1 MTESPSISVHE
12 PLRLIEKLRFVVAC
26 ALSAWLF
33 VTVGGMVV
41 QPSDPQAALSLVG
54 NSAVLSRAVSAAL
67 LSAVVALLAAVVG
80 PSRLPGF
87 SCVAMAV
94 GWEALNWN
102 GATMEYLLLF
112 AGGAEAS
119 SRASLFGRLTV
130 ETLYWCVLAA
140 GALMLERVVRRWL
153 GQIPSE
159 PDVAAESK
167 RGASTAAGWRSR
179 LLTISVSA
187 AIGAFVVSQFVARSA
202 VAETHKGQ
210 VYFSLLAG
218 FYLGAL
224 VGLYFSLRVSPILFV
239 ISVGL
244 VASLSYLWA
253 ATHPMADVAQAA
265 YRGLLSA
272 PPTALSRPLPVEY
285 VGLGMIGAIAGS
297 WSARNVYVPAGEGSR

>member
-1 MTESPSISVHE
+1 
-12 PLRLIEKLRFVVAC
+12 
-26 ALSAWLF
+26 
-33 VTVGGMVV
+33 
-41 QPSDPQAALSLVG
+41 
-54 NSAVLSRAVSAAL
+54 
-67 LSAVVALLAAVVG
+67 
-80 PSRLPGF
+80 
-87 SCVAMAV
+87 
-94 GWEALNWN
+94 
-102 GATMEYLLLF
+102 
-112 AGGAEAS
+112 
-119 SRASLFGRLTV
+119 
-130 ETLYWCVLAA
+130 
-140 GALMLERVVRRWL
+140 MLERVVRRWL

-159 PDVAAESK
+159 PDVAAESN

-297 WSARNVYVPAGEGSR
+297 WSARNVYVPAREGSR